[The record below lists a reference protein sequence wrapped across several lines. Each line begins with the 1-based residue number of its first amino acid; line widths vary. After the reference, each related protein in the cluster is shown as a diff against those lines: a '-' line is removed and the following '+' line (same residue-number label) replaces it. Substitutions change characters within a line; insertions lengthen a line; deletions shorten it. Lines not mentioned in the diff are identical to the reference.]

1 MMDGKSRGAMAE
13 GRSRRTGPLAG
24 VRVVELAGIGPGPF
38 CAMLLADMGAEVIR
52 LDRPGAPPGDPRDV
66 VQRGRRRLALDLKR
80 LEGVAAALRLI
91 EGADALVEGFRP
103 GVTER
108 LGLGPEACLA
118 RNPRLVYGRM
128 TGWGQEGPLA
138 SSAGHDINYIA
149 LSGALWAIGR
159 AGERPVPPLN
169 LVGDYGGGGMLL
181 ALGIAAALFEARGSG
196 KGQVVDAAMTDG
208 AAQLMAPIYGALA
221 MGRWRNVRG
230 SNRLDGAAPW
240 YDTYECG
247 DGRYLAVGPIE
258 PQFFAA
264 MLEKLGLD
272 PARFAGRDDPE
283 RWPALRAELAAAFRA
298 RPRDAWAELFEGSD
312 ACVAPVLDLEEAPR
326 HPHNRARGT
335 FLERDG
341 VAQPAPAPRFSR
353 TPSSPGPPPRGE
365 PPEALLNEFGFGAEE
380 TAALQRAGAL
390 GASPD
395 ET

>member
-1 MMDGKSRGAMAE
+1 M
-13 GRSRRTGPLAG
+13 
-24 VRVVELAGIGPGPF
+24 
-38 CAMLLADMGAEVIR
+38 
-52 LDRPGAPPGDPRDV
+52 
-66 VQRGRRRLALDLKR
+66 
-80 LEGVAAALRLI
+80 
-91 EGADALVEGFRP
+91 
-103 GVTER
+103 
-108 LGLGPEACLA
+108 
-118 RNPRLVYGRM
+118 
-128 TGWGQEGPLA
+128 
-138 SSAGHDINYIA
+138 
-149 LSGALWAIGR
+149 
-159 AGERPVPPLN
+159 PPLN

-181 ALGIAAALFEARGSG
+181 ALGIAAALFEARSSG